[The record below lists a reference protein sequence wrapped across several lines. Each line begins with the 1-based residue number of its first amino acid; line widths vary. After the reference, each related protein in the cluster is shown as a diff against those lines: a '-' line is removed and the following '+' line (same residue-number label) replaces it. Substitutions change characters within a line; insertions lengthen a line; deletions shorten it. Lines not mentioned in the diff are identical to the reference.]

1 MGGDHQGDPRADAAD
16 VGQEEG
22 GEEGDKE
29 AEEGQEAEEEE
40 GQEEEKEEEG
50 EEKEEEGR
58 EVPGRQAAEGRSQEQ
73 GVEGCGQEDRG
84 GAEEEGHWALRH
96 QDAVR
101 RPRRDLRQEQDG
113 PPGGREVPLGLHQ
126 EEQAQQG
133 PHHHAGREAEEGPAR
148 RLGEHVQDG
157 GDVVEA
163 HQVSARSRARSIAKP
178 CSTLTQH
185 MYRTAAA
192 WRNLMT
198 CRRCRVYWSM
208 PFSTRGRETSSP
220 TCGRIWRSLVEG

>member
-1 MGGDHQGDPRADAAD
+1 MGGDEEAGE
-16 VGQEEG
+16 EEG
-22 GEEGDKE
+22 EE
-29 AEEGQEAEEEE
+29 AEEE
-40 GQEEEKEEEG
+40 GQEEEEEK
-50 EEKEEEGR
+50 EKEEE
-58 EVPGRQAAEGRSQEQ
+58 
-73 GVEGCGQEDRG
+73 EDRG

-101 RPRRDLRQEQDG
+101 RPRRNLRQEQDG

-178 CSTLTQH
+178 CSTLAQH
-185 MYRTAAA
+185 VY
-192 WRNLMT
+192 
-198 CRRCRVYWSM
+198 RRCLAESHDM
-208 PFSTRGRETSSP
+208 
-220 TCGRIWRSLVEG
+220 